1 MGERACY
8 AVSSVNRACI
18 NERGDEGK
26 EDLLRLPQAEY
37 VKLEQAVEN
46 VLFWDDKLTSAWEDF
61 KTGGAQ
67 WTAWSF

>member
-37 VKLEQAVEN
+37 TCLGWASGRRRCR
-46 VLFWDDKLTSAWEDF
+46 WLTF
-61 KTGGAQ
+61 KPGQRLRGEHTIYV
-67 WTAWSF
+67 